1 MTVIAQRT
9 RGLAE
14 VTVTVPGRQLAPHDR
29 ISLSGLATERKVGIG
44 ETDCV
49 ASMLED
55 KRGPSLR
62 QNRAAINDA
71 NQGLGGAVN
80 DIAAAARHSNE
91 RLRDIQAEI
100 EAGVRALEPTIDTPA
115 GQQQMAAFLTARPQ
129 WLRQSSTP
137 LKKPRRL
144 RQRASAVFARV
155 STPSAS
161 DTADSTQSGQ
171 RSVTPGADA
180 GHTLTAPPTRA
191 GSSNRNGMETA
202 RFFDSR
208 SDDSVN
214 SRAVIWFSRYR
225 RPSSSAL

>member
-14 VTVTVPGRQLAPHDR
+14 VTVTVPGRQLAPTRPDFAKR
-29 ISLSGLATERKVGIG
+29 LATERMVGIG

-62 QNRAAINDA
+62 RNRAAINDA

-100 EAGVRALEPTIDTPA
+100 EAGVRALEPTMDTPA
-115 GQQQMAAFLTARPQ
+115 GQQQMAAFLTGKATVAQ
-129 WLRQSSTP
+129 AVIDAAQE
-137 LKKPRRL
+137 
-144 RQRASAVFARV
+144 ASASQAASLGGVRARY
-155 STPSAS
+155 
-161 DTADSTQSGQ
+161 DTV
-171 RSVTPGADA
+171 R
-180 GHTLTAPPTRA
+180 
-191 GSSNRNGMETA
+191 E
-202 RFFDSR
+202 
-208 SDDSVN
+208 
-214 SRAVIWFSRYR
+214 
-225 RPSSSAL
+225 